1 MVKGIMMMIR
11 RENLKAEGR
20 PPWGG
25 PPGSLTKWA
34 LSASYKA
41 SREHQSYNSSMLQ
54 HIYQKGIPMLNIAK
68 VSVTI
73 IIK

>member
-41 SREHQSYNSSMLQ
+41 SREHNLLVEHQSYN
-54 HIYQKGIPMLNIAK
+54 GPMLPL
-68 VSVTI
+68 S
-73 IIK
+73 